1 MRDYLPNIQYSL
13 DGETFNDYNSDEII
27 NFENTLYIQW
37 EGALFNNATLG
48 SLELHGENIKVSG
61 RLLHG
66 DVPHAYRGLFSHC
79 NDIIDASELV
89 LSSET
94 VGEYAYSEMFSGC
107 RNLTTA
113 PELPAT
119 TLAEGCYS
127 HMFQYCTSLTT
138 APELPATTL
147 EPYCYDS
154 MFSFCT
160 SLTTVP
166 TLIDTNVDFVYK
178 EMFYGCT
185 GLEEFLELTDEQYN
199 SYTYSGIFD
208 KCTPE
213 VATFNLRKTRSV
225 EPVLQAPSTLLDTE
239 DWL

>member
-1 MRDYLPNIQYSL
+1 MVEYLPNIQYSL
-13 DGETFNDYNSDEII
+13 DGETFNDYNSDEVID
-27 NFENTLYIQW
+27 FENTLYIQW

-66 DVPHAYRGLFSHC
+66 DTPHAYRGLFSHC
-79 NDIIDASELV
+79 NDITDASELV

-107 RNLTTA
+107 RNLTTV
-113 PELPAT
+113 PELSAT
-119 TLAEGCYS
+119 ILAEGCYS
-127 HMFQYCTSLTT
+127 HMFQYCTSLTSV
-138 APELPATTL
+138 PELPATTL

-166 TLIDTNVDFVYK
+166 TLIDTNLKNINKIMELNTCKVSVITTVYNVGDYLK
-178 EMFYGCT
+178 TCIDSILNQT
-185 GLEEFLELTDEQYN
+185 LQDIELILFSFFTVTIAVCQ
-199 SYTYSGIFD
+199 SII
-208 KCTPE
+208 
-213 VATFNLRKTRSV
+213 
-225 EPVLQAPSTLLDTE
+225 
-239 DWL
+239 